1 MIDVRNEIAERLRQ
15 DAPSGMTNLQVRII
29 SGVIL
34 AVVVLTLTWLGGL
47 PFRILA
53 ALISAAV
60 LYEWVRMPEK
70 DHTTGNDLFC
80 IFAML
85 AVLLFLIVGVSA
97 PIIAGLF
104 AIAFVLSAAIGL
116 AFGQGTWNAWGILY
130 GGAGGSA
137 LAYLRAD
144 DAPGLAAILFLF
156 AVVWAT
162 DIFAYF
168 TGRSLG
174 GIRLAPRISP
184 KKTWSGAIG
193 GAAASVGA
201 GVMIAWLFGL
211 QGGWTIPI
219 VAILLSVVSQCGD
232 LFESW
237 VKRRHD
243 VKDSSN
249 LIPGHGGVMD
259 RVDGLVVAAVALFLI
274 GWMLADREHPAHGLF
289 GVLS

>member
-1 MIDVRNEIAERLRQ
+1 MIDVRHEIAERIRQ
-15 DAPSGMTNLQVRII
+15 DAPSGLTNLQVRII

-34 AVVVLTLTWLGGL
+34 AVVVLSLTWLGGL

-53 ALISAAV
+53 AVISAAV
-60 LYEWVRMPEK
+60 LYEWITMQAKE
-70 DHTTGNDLFC
+70 HTTGND
-80 IFAML
+80 IFSIIAML
-85 AVLLFLIVGVSA
+85 AVLLFLVIGVSM
-97 PIIAGLF
+97 PILAGLF
-104 AIAFVLSAAIGL
+104 AVAFVLSAAIGL

-174 GIRLAPRISP
+174 GARLAPVISP
-184 KKTWSGAIG
+184 KKTWSGATG
-193 GAAASVGA
+193 GAAAAIGA
-201 GVMIAWLFGL
+201 GVMMAWVFGL
-211 QGGWTIPI
+211 RGGWTVPI
-219 VAILLSVVSQCGD
+219 VALLLSIVSQCGD

-259 RVDGLVVAAVALFLI
+259 RVDGLVVAAVALYLI
-274 GWMLADREHPAHGLF
+274 GWLFAHRDHPAHGLF